1 MVQNSLVE
9 KGDLGK
15 SSYLHVPLS
24 HHDLSCVGI
33 LHQLLQRLGVDVMQC
48 HMGLAALT
56 HLIWGTGHR
65 K

>member
-1 MVQNSLVE
+1 ME

-15 SSYLHVPLS
+15 NSSYLHIPLS
-24 HHDLSCVGI
+24 HHDLSRVGV
-33 LHQLLQRLGVDVMQC
+33 LHQLLQRLGVDVMQG

-56 HLIWGTGHR
+56 HLIWGKGHQ